1 MVKYPIKLVQL
12 QRMYEIRAWVLE
24 GYAAFLVGIYC
35 LIPFLQKIQHITDSS
50 LYFPS
55 SFTNAAQYYFQFV
68 PQYVVTA
75 VATIPIWRVLATLI
89 SDMAI
94 FGFFA
99 VILGYLVTMQFP
111 HRYATSSS
119 KSLTRSLMLY
129 IAVIQLICALLCIQ
143 PFILSVSVALWLG
156 LMCGH
161 TIAILYQE
169 MLAHPHEKGL
179 TILRGFFYIKEE
191 EKTSPIEGAD
201 DRL

>member
-1 MVKYPIKLVQL
+1 MVKYPIKSVQL
-12 QRMYEIRAWVLE
+12 QRRYEIRAWVLK

-35 LIPFLQKIQHITDSS
+35 LIPLLQKIQRITDSS

-68 PQYVVTA
+68 PQDVVA
-75 VATIPIWRVLATLI
+75 AAATIPIWRVLATLM

-94 FGFFA
+94 FGFVA

-111 HRYATSSS
+111 HRSATNSS

-143 PFILSVSVALWLG
+143 PFILSKRRKNNI
-156 LMCGH
+156 
-161 TIAILYQE
+161 TY
-169 MLAHPHEKGL
+169 
-179 TILRGFFYIKEE
+179 
-191 EKTSPIEGAD
+191 
-201 DRL
+201 